1 MRDTGDKTDLRS
13 RYRHQPARRSY
24 STTSVPRQ
32 KLAVRPHATAKKPV
46 DGMVVPV
53 VRIKKNAHQVP
64 SASTHA
70 VSLRKPK
77 APAPHV
83 QRKATSEASHRE
95 RPVQRSYVLKRESVE
110 RPDQNKKPKLMERL
124 KQPQTMLVVAGIIVF
139 LFGIT
144 VSIMGLKTN
153 KQVGAQASTARHA
166 VHHEDADENPD
177 EKDPGPV
184 GSYQV
189 APDLPRRITIP
200 KIKVNARTLALGV
213 KSDNQLKAPTNIYD
227 TGWYQ
232 QSAKPGENGAI
243 LIDGHV
249 HGPSKPGVFYNL
261 KKLVPGD
268 SITVE
273 RGDGQ
278 VFTYKVVKSQSYSK
292 DAVDMAAAITPVV
305 PGQQGL
311 NIITCNGSLKGTS
324 YEERL
329 IVFATRE

>member
-1 MRDTGDKTDLRS
+1 MSDRGNTDLRS
-13 RYRHQPARRSY
+13 RYRHQPARREYTGAPAS
-24 STTSVPRQ
+24 PRHV
-32 KLAVRPHATAKKPV
+32 LANRPHALPKKHV

-53 VRIKKNAHQVP
+53 KRVKKAAPLIAAQVQP
-64 SASTHA
+64 
-70 VSLRKPK
+70 SLR
-77 APAPHV
+77 APSQQPRPT
-83 QRKATSEASHRE
+83 QRKKTTTHKE

-110 RPDQNKKPKLMERL
+110 RPGQAQKTTLVNRL
-124 KQPQTMLVVAGIIVF
+124 RQPQTMLVIAGVIVF
-139 LFGIT
+139 AFGIT

-153 KQVGAQASTARHA
+153 KQVGAQASTVRHA
-166 VHHEDADENPD
+166 THSEDADENPD
-177 EKDPGPV
+177 EKHPGPV
-184 GSYQV
+184 GDYQV

-200 KIKVNARTLALGV
+200 KIGVNARAFALGV

-232 QSAKPGENGAI
+232 QSAKPGENGAM

-261 KKLVPGD
+261 KKLAPGD
-268 SITVE
+268 SISVE

-278 VFTYKVVKSQSYSK
+278 IFTYKVVKSQSYPK
-292 DAVDMAAAITPVV
+292 DAVDMSAAITPVV

-311 NIITCNGSLKGTS
+311 NIITCSGSLNGTS

-329 IVFATRE
+329 IVFAARE